1 MKRLVPL
8 LFMLRGVLRIDVAE
22 SYLGGSNA
30 SIVLGIELSL
40 LRANNKAVV
49 LASPRDIPLSCKY
62 LLVTR
67 NSRNTFSLT
76 YHIIRYSILLSN
88 YTSLAPKNYYFS
100 DNLNSLSSSISFS
113 YNFTFDQIICR
124 FSISHVHVV
133 FLKQVLSSMLH
144 PCSPTDVALNQL
156 SAIP

>member
-1 MKRLVPL
+1 MSLFLSRAAKLDVKRLVPL

-76 YHIIRYSILLSN
+76 YHIIRYSIFLSN

-100 DNLNSLSSSISFS
+100 DNLPILYITCPRCISQASTLEYAASI
-113 YNFTFDQIICR
+113 R
-124 FSISHVHVV
+124 
-133 FLKQVLSSMLH
+133 
-144 PCSPTDVALNQL
+144 SPTDVALNQL